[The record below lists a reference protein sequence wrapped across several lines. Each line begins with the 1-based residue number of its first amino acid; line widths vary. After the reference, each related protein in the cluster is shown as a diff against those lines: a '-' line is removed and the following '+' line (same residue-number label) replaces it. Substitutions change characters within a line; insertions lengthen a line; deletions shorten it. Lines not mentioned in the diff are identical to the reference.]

1 MKIRHLIFPNKKE
14 LLVVCD
20 KYAFTIDLY
29 TYEHRIVK
37 VFQFCTVEELE
48 SSMYRIT
55 KRICVMIKNCNSLI
69 YANGISI
76 KDKQKLKNFC
86 IRQIK
91 EGFTPFNNEVAQ
103 CFEYVNKKHFY
114 CKIIKKVLT

>member
-20 KYAFTIDLY
+20 KYAFTIDLC
-29 TYEHRIVK
+29 TYEHHIVK

-55 KRICVMIKNCNSLI
+55 KRICIMIKNCNSLI
-69 YANGISI
+69 YTNGISI
-76 KDKQKLKNFC
+76 KDKQKLKNVC
-86 IRQIK
+86 VRQIK
-91 EGFTPFNNEVAQ
+91 EGFTPFNNEVGQ